1 MVGWHP
7 SKEVLVSAS
16 YDDTVRTWEADEDDW
31 SPAQILDTHTST
43 VWAFSFNQSGEWMAT
58 AGDDATIRLW
68 RDANGSSGNTTKY
81 EEEGV
86 LRGFHSRA
94 ILSID
99 WLCGLDI
106 LASAVSLSLSFSL
119 SLSCV
124 ASRTRSHVRYCSKWS
139 CLMLRQLVVSHTLSA
154 SLYLKFYWNSYYLRC
169 TTVLASSTHKRECVQ
184 ARARATAR
192 ARERERK

>member
-31 SPAQILDTHTST
+31 SPAQILDAHTST

-81 EEEGV
+81 QEEGV

-106 LASAVSLSLSFSL
+106 LASAVSLSLSLSLAL

-124 ASRTRSHVRYCSKWS
+124 ASRTRSHVPCCSK
-139 CLMLRQLVVSHTLSA
+139 
-154 SLYLKFYWNSYYLRC
+154 
-169 TTVLASSTHKRECVQ
+169 
-184 ARARATAR
+184 
-192 ARERERK
+192 